1 MKNIEKKVLLKYE
14 SSIDRPQLLHFRF
27 LQLTLI
33 IFACSFVMC
42 RPTNSDHKEAEFVEK
57 VFVVNT
63 VDNNKKLNEY
73 LEYHKQ
79 VWPEVE
85 AGFKKAGYQNIK
97 LYRFN
102 DLIVMTISVPKNA
115 DLKEMGRLAES
126 YSPRCTE
133 WNKLM
138 NNYQKGV
145 NGTAEG
151 QKWVEATPFYKFNN
165 N

>member
-1 MKNIEKKVLLKYE
+1 MKKIF
-14 SSIDRPQLLHFRF
+14 S
-27 LQLTLI
+27 QLTLL
-33 IFACSFVMC
+33 IFTCSFMMC
-42 RPTNSDHKEAEFVEK
+42 KPAGSDHKDAELVEK

-79 VWPEVE
+79 IWPEVE
-85 AGFKKAGYQNIK
+85 AGFKKAGYKSIT

-102 DLIVMTISVPKNA
+102 DLIVMAIMVPKDA
-115 DLKEMGRLAES
+115 DLNEMGKLAES
-126 YSPRCTE
+126 YSPRCVE

-138 NNYQKGV
+138 NTYQKGV

-151 QKWVEATPFYKFNN
+151 QKWVEVIPFYKFNN

>member
-1 MKNIEKKVLLKYE
+1 MKRI
-14 SSIDRPQLLHFRF
+14 F

-33 IFACSFVMC
+33 IFASSLIMC
-42 RPTNSDHKEAEFVEK
+42 RPVNSDSKGSEFVEK

-73 LEYHKQ
+73 LDYHKR

-85 AGFKKAGYQNIK
+85 AGFKKAGYKSIT

-102 DLIVMTISVPKNA
+102 DLIVMTITVPKQA
-115 DLKEMGRLAES
+115 DLNEMGRLAES
-126 YSPRCTE
+126 YSPRCAE

-145 NGTAEG
+145 NGTSEG
-151 QKWVEATPFYKFNN
+151 QKWVEVKPFYMFSNN
-165 N
+165 